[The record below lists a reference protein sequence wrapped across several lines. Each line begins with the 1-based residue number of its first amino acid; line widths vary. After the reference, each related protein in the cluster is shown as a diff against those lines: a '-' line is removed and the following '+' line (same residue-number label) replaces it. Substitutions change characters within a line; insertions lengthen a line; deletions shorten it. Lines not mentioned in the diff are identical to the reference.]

1 MTGLLL
7 MWPVWVSAQQQ
18 FVLNRIEKQD
28 EVNVTRFVLEFNR
41 IPDFSV
47 KTSGQ
52 RLEVELKNCQARTT
66 LLIPPEDERLVRILV
81 GHSKEKLV
89 LSLLL
94 RRPPYF
100 VNAVKD
106 LQGRRL
112 MIDVHWKDVQSG
124 TRPAIARSLP
134 GELSLQNRGAVGSHG
149 IDSKYRNDWVRFY
162 RDYERPV
169 ALPLP
174 LRYTLAPFPVLKLIG
189 AVEDVVPRE
198 VEELVALGE
207 WKSALSALKSI
218 GYEAEEGNQ
227 FARFLL
233 IVAELHLR
241 NDDYFRA
248 QRMITKAQ
256 GLMDEEAEVLRAV
269 ADLLQMYVAAGQLR
283 DPYQLMA
290 DLQLKTER
298 HDLPALRPFV
308 ELFYAEVAL
317 ATGHFRQARPIL
329 EEQLLLGVG
338 SLGNIYQQR
347 LADVEFAQGNVRGA
361 LERYHGLREQL
372 RESPMS
378 LASFALSLYRTK
390 DYSGAVEQLKVLSEL
405 TENAEQRDL
414 VRYMLAMALIRSGES
429 GPGYDL
435 LHQIIPGT
443 QGAVLAKAKIA
454 DLSMEVESFQS
465 RNRAM
470 REYGEL
476 IDQMAG
482 RDGRAEMQFK
492 HALARYLLGQRM
504 EAVEELRQLLKADRM
519 TDLVPHAQALL
530 AEILPDLI
538 RGFVEDEKYF
548 NALLL
553 VEQNRELLVASQ
565 RDFSFLIDL
574 GDVFSQLEF
583 SDRAIRLYLYL
594 LDYAG
599 TQERTAA
606 VYAPLLKALL
616 KQESY
621 ARALEYV
628 ERYEKNYPKGSQRA
642 EIYLYKV
649 KALLGQGSD
658 EEAYAALTRKQ
669 RPRSAELDRLTAQ
682 LAWERGD
689 VALAQ
694 QYIAAVVDEKSD
706 GAVAADKMLQAEV
719 FYTLKRDAEALLI
732 YQQLQQDE
740 NYQDQAV
747 YREALIRL
755 RQGARSRGL
764 KLLQQ
769 LVEKGTGTQWRKLAE
784 ETLEIE
790 RFDR

>member
-1 MTGLLL
+1 M
-7 MWPVWVSAQQQ
+7 
-18 FVLNRIEKQD
+18 
-28 EVNVTRFVLEFNR
+28 
-41 IPDFSV
+41 
-47 KTSGQ
+47 GQ
-52 RLEVELKNCQARTT
+52 
-66 LLIPPEDERLVRILV
+66 
-81 GHSKEKLV
+81 SKEKLV

-100 VNAVKD
+100 VNAVKE
-106 LQGRRL
+106 LQSRRL

-134 GELSLQNRGAVGSHG
+134 GELSLQNRGAVGSYG

-162 RDYERPV
+162 RDYERQI

-174 LRYTLAPFPVLKLIG
+174 LRYTLAPFPVLSLVG
-189 AVEDVVPRE
+189 AVEDVVPLE
-198 VEELVALGE
+198 VAELVALGE
-207 WKSALSALKSI
+207 WKSALAALKSI
-218 GYEAEEGNQ
+218 GYEAEQGNQ

-241 NDDYFRA
+241 NNDYLRA
-248 QRMITKAQ
+248 QRMIDKARD
-256 GLMDEEAEVLRAV
+256 LMDEEAEALQAV
-269 ADLLQMYVAAGQLR
+269 ADLLQMYVAAGRLH

-290 DLQLKTER
+290 DLQLMTER
-298 HDLPALRPFV
+298 HDVPALRPYV

-317 ATGHFRQARPIL
+317 ATGYFRQAQPIL

-338 SLGNIYQQR
+338 SLGNLYQQR
-347 LADVEFAQGNVRGA
+347 LADAEFAQGNVRGA

-390 DYSGAVEQLKVLSEL
+390 DYSGAVEQLKLLSEL

-414 VRYMLAMALIRSGES
+414 VRYMLAMALIRSGEG

-443 QGAVLAKAKIA
+443 LGAVLAKAKIA
-454 DLSMEVESFQS
+454 DLSMEVDSFQS

-470 REYGEL
+470 REYSEL
-476 IDQMAG
+476 IDQMPG

-519 TDLVPHAQALL
+519 TDLAPHAQALL

-548 NALLL
+548 NALVL

-606 VYAPLLKALL
+606 VYVPLLKALL
-616 KQESY
+616 QQESY
-621 ARALEYV
+621 GRALEYV
-628 ERYEKNYPKGSQRA
+628 GRYEKNYPNGAQRA

-649 KALLGQGSD
+649 KALLGQGD
-658 EEAYAALTRKQ
+658 GEAAYAALTQKQ

-694 QYIAAVVDEKSD
+694 QYIAAVVDEKKEPQFRPI
-706 GAVAADKMLQAEV
+706 GCCR
-719 FYTLKRDAEALLI
+719 LKFI
-732 YQQLQQDE
+732 MP
-740 NYQDQAV
+740 
-747 YREALIRL
+747 
-755 RQGARSRGL
+755 
-764 KLLQQ
+764 
-769 LVEKGTGTQWRKLAE
+769 
-784 ETLEIE
+784 
-790 RFDR
+790 